1 MNRYSKETPV
11 NPQRP
16 QPRARKVLPTRE
28 QQREQFASF
37 MHTIVL
43 SFSRIQ
49 KQVHSE
55 NDEIRKEWRQ
65 ARGLATWTE
74 ERLEVVEARLDR
86 LEQHTGMPPDPE
98 VEKLRAIL
106 ANYRPD
112 VLGVKPIRGSMT
124 GKPG

>member
-1 MNRYSKETPV
+1 V